1 MTSERP
7 AYMSRKALIQSVI
20 VAVLVL
26 VGLALFFVFGNI
38 PKPLLESSIPGLG

>member
-7 AYMSRKALIQSVI
+7 ASLSRKHLIQSVI

-26 VGLALFFVFGNI
+26 AGLALFFVFGNI
-38 PKPLLESSIPGLG
+38 PQPLLESSIPGLR

>member
-7 AYMSRKALIQSVI
+7 SYLSQKPLIQSVI

-26 VGLALFFVFGNI
+26 VGLALFFVFGNT
-38 PKPLLESSIPGLG
+38 PQPLLESIPGVG

>member
-7 AYMSRKALIQSVI
+7 ASLSRKPLIQWVI

-26 VGLALFFVFGNI
+26 AGLVLFFVFGNT
-38 PKPLLESSIPGLG
+38 PQPLLESSIPGLG

>member
-7 AYMSRKALIQSVI
+7 TYLSRKALIQTVI

-26 VGLALFFVFGNI
+26 VGLALFFVFGNT
-38 PKPLLESSIPGLG
+38 PQPLLESSIPGLG